1 MNFKSKLKNIL
12 SAALAVST
20 LLSGFTPI
28 TTYAAQSNDYVDP
41 ADSWLETNNRTNE
54 LDANATVT
62 SGTQFCFVCE
72 KDTLSISYRVPE
84 YTKTGETALNRG
96 VRYSDGT
103 CFDGKSHGNLD
114 DGRPGKNAY
123 YTGSHWT
130 KAICQICGT
139 LNPSDGVNDYNFNR
153 NVYSLNSCDYN
164 FFLDFDNTTYTPYS
178 ESYHTTVLKAGRY
191 CQFCKG
197 TKARASE
204 KREQHDFSETVDGQ
218 IGNNRFFIS
227 RKRAATAD
235 ILQVSM

>member
-96 VRYSDGT
+96 VALT
-103 CFDGKSHGNLD
+103 AN
-114 DGRPGKNAY
+114 
-123 YTGSHWT
+123 
-130 KAICQICGT
+130 
-139 LNPSDGVNDYNFNR
+139 
-153 NVYSLNSCDYN
+153 
-164 FFLDFDNTTYTPYS
+164 
-178 ESYHTTVLKAGRY
+178 HTEILT
-191 CQFCKG
+191 
-197 TKARASE
+197 
-204 KREQHDFSETVDGQ
+204 
-218 IGNNRFFIS
+218 
-227 RKRAATAD
+227 TAD
-235 ILQVSM
+235 RERTHITQARIGRKQYARYAEH

>member
-1 MNFKSKLKNIL
+1 M
-12 SAALAVST
+12 ST

-164 FFLDFDNTTYTPYS
+164 FSWTLTIPPTPR
-178 ESYHTTVLKAGRY
+178 TAKAIIQRY
-191 CQFCKG
+191 
-197 TKARASE
+197 
-204 KREQHDFSETVDGQ
+204 
-218 IGNNRFFIS
+218 
-227 RKRAATAD
+227 
-235 ILQVSM
+235 